1 MADAGL
7 LVITGPPGAGKST
20 VARLLAD
27 RPGEPTPVSGPTVLV
42 EGDRFFG
49 FLATGSIEPWR
60 PEAAE
65 QNAVVVD
72 ASAAATRRFVD
83 AGWPTIFDGVI
94 GPWFIDR
101 FLDGMG
107 VAEADYAILLPPRDR
122 CLDRV
127 MTRVGHGFRDLA
139 AAGKMHDEFER
150 ATVDERHVIAN
161 ADETPER
168 TAATLGAARRDGR
181 LRYRI

>member
-20 VARLLAD
+20 VARLLAG
-27 RPGEPTPVSGPTVLV
+27 RAPTAPSSNGPTVLV

-49 FLATGSIEPWR
+49 FLAAGFIEPWL
-60 PEAAE
+60 PESAE
-65 QNAVVVD
+65 QNEVVVD

-83 AGWPTIFDGVI
+83 AGWPTVFDGVI

-101 FLDGMG
+101 FLATIG
-107 VAEADYAILLPPRDR
+107 VAEADYAILLPPRDH

-139 AAGKMHDEFER
+139 AAGKMHDEFDR
-150 ATVDERHVIAN
+150 AVVAERHVIAN
-161 ADETPER
+161 ADEAPE
-168 TAATLGAARRDGR
+168 ATVARLEAARSEGR
-181 LRYRI
+181 LRYRT